1 MPNNKINA
9 KETITKNTTKVDIKK
24 SEKSDNKK
32 LESKESESEESES
45 EESENEE
52 SENEESESEESESEE
67 SKSKETEN
75 KKATSSVKEI
85 KNNKK
90 VKDNESESSESSE
103 NSDDESD
110 EDDVKVVDTSKEK
123 KPKKSHEELE
133 NELDLLKSD
142 LIKNESEYNQFMES
156 LRTNKKKRN
165 DLDRQFK
172 RTYTAYII
180 SLKDQ
185 IKRDS
190 KRKPKRKSNTKSG
203 FNMETPVPSKLI
215 QYLDLEAGVY
225 MARPQVF
232 HLLNEKFK
240 KDGLKNGQITTLDKN
255 AAQILGKEK
264 NREIK
269 FTGFQQFLK
278 ELYDEDKNTHTK
290 E

>member
-1 MPNNKINA
+1 MPNKKINA

-32 LESKESESEESES
+32 SESKESK
-45 EESENEE
+45 NEE

-67 SKSKETEN
+67 SESEESESKETES
-75 KKATSSVKEI
+75 KKSTSSVKKI
-85 KNNKK
+85 TNNKK
-90 VKDNESESSESSE
+90 VEDNDSESSESSE

-110 EDDVKVVDTSKEK
+110 EDDVKVVSTSKEK
-123 KPKKSHEELE
+123 KPKKSWEEIVIEWEKLNSDLKE
-133 NELDLLKSD
+133 NESKHKELVEAVR
-142 LIKNESEYNQFMES
+142 KNEK
-156 LRTNKKKRN
+156 LRN
-165 DLDRQFK
+165 DLERQRNRIYATFITSHKDEVK
-172 RTYTAYII
+172 RI
-180 SLKDQ
+180 SKL
-185 IKRDS
+185 
-190 KRKPKRKSNTKSG
+190 KPKRRSNTKSG

-215 QYLDLEAGVY
+215 QYLELEAGVH
-225 MARPQVF
+225 MARPQVM

-255 AAQILGKEK
+255 AAQVLGKEK

-278 ELYDEDKNTHTK
+278 EIYDEDKNISNTK